1 MHERVKSL
9 LWWEIAN
16 LSGMQQEVL
25 WLAWEIRWP
34 RQKIAKHLRISPD
47 TDVYAMFVAM
57 NERANAQ
64 RVCARRRTTGDP
76 AEAGDSLRTADAAS

>member
-1 MHERVKSL
+1 MKRGCAALRKVMLKKRRFPPHSL
-9 LWWEIAN
+9 I
-16 LSGMQQEVL
+16 V
-25 WLAWEIRWP
+25 
-34 RQKIAKHLRISPD
+34 
-47 TDVYAMFVAM
+47 DVYAMFVAM